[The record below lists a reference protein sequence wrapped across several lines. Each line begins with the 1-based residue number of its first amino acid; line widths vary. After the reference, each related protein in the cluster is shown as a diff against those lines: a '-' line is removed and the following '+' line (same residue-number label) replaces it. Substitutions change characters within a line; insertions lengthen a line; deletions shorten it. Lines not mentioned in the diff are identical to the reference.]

1 MKPLIG
7 IPLRYSIEDDI
18 SIICISEPL
27 RRSVQKLGGRV
38 MPIAPVVD
46 VDSTKTKLEDFPDI
60 TAENI
65 NDLNNFLEM
74 CDGLI
79 LPGGNKFLPTDM
91 YILDYAIKNNIP
103 VLGIC
108 LSMQMMSCYQEDIL
122 MEKNDDTLLNHN
134 QEKDKLFQHKVKI
147 DHDSLLY
154 QIIEKDEIEVNSFH
168 NYHITPN
175 HIYKSV
181 AKSPDGVIE
190 AIEYPNSTFNMGVQ
204 WHPERSIDKDEI
216 SKKLLK
222 YFIEECRIYNK
233 RKKDTTVVM

>member
-1 MKPLIG
+1 MRPLIG
-7 IPLRYSIEDDI
+7 IPLRYSSEDDV
-18 SIICISEPL
+18 SIIYISESL
-27 RRSVQKLGGRV
+27 RRSVQKLGGDV
-38 MPIAPVVD
+38 MPIAPVID

-60 TAENI
+60 TDENI
-65 NDLNNFLEM
+65 KSLNRFLSM

-108 LSMQMMSCYQEDIL
+108 LSMQMMSCYKEDIL
-122 MEKNDDTLLNHN
+122 LEKNDDTLLKHN

-147 DHDSLLY
+147 NHDSLLY
-154 QIIEKDEIEVNSFH
+154 QIIEKDEIDVNSFH
-168 NYHITPN
+168 NYHITPS

-181 AKSPDGVIE
+181 AKSPDGIIE

-204 WHPERSIDKDEI
+204 WHPEKSLDKDENA
-216 SKKLLK
+216 KKLLN
-222 YFIEECRIYNK
+222 YFIDECKIYNK
-233 RKKDTTVVM
+233 NKKDTTIVM